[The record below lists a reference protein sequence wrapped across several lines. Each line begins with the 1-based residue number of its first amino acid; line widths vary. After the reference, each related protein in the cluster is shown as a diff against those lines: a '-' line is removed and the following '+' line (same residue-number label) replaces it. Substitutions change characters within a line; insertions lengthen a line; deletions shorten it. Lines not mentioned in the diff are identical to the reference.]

1 MLDIL
6 CVFLERVFVTCF
18 WNSFTFTKLK
28 SISGSILLSP
38 KLAEISLLALIFMM
52 RQLISYM
59 RVPDGQ
65 WLDKSI
71 SNLKRFYLWPVPYGS
86 QAAQLLIRLQKE
98 RVSPGYALLQKVW
111 RECRLPEVYVLTLWI
126 LYSVHSDFVLLG
138 FYRF

>member
-1 MLDIL
+1 MCIFET
-6 CVFLERVFVTCF
+6 CFCVTCF

-111 RECRLPEVYVLTLWI
+111 RECRLPEVYVLTLCTLWI
-126 LYSVHSDFVLLG
+126 LYSVHSDFVLFG